1 MLLMISLVRALFKK
15 KPPPLPQGSV
25 AQELWQTRFGRKQ
38 ACGFSLEGDARY
50 SVELGESSL
59 TLRLKRKQLFAWTEL
74 KRYRYADAS
83 IEAELELASPGA
95 AGLILRMADDDSF
108 VYLLASSSGALRMD
122 AVFNGEPRP
131 IVPWIR
137 CPWLEAAPS
146 ILLTVVMRGGRYIVL
161 ANGRWAFEADDDT
174 VESGFLAFAA
184 QAYEHEDARFSLK
197 SLRIE
202 ARPLEVE
209 VDFVRYGRVLARDVE
224 QRRRLAEALFQAGD
238 YLPALIHARK
248 LGESPQPAA
257 GDIFLEAECL
267 LRLDMRTEAAA
278 ALDRCLALAPDLDE
292 AREERYN
299 LLYLNGD
306 YLELRHELLADA
318 ARLEAS
324 PRLLNLL
331 GHAQYNLGAWLP
343 AAQAYGK
350 AAAADPAMPIYAL
363 NAARSLDKAGMS
375 VDAAGSWLQ
384 AALGFFEQSAW
395 DDAAACSA
403 RLRELKYDAKALDSL
418 DARLAYAR
426 GDLKDAEA
434 LFAKLAKKKALDAPC
449 AYLYGLLCN
458 ARGERGKAL
467 PLFRQASELDG
478 GEALYAYRLA
488 ETLFLSGDTGR
499 EFEASLA
506 AAVRLAPEDGWTLNL
521 AGRAELAAT
530 NPAKAEAY
538 FAAAEAALPASPEP
552 AVNRSEA
559 LMRQGRLEDA
569 LAALSRHAESDAAAA
584 NQKGNVLAAM
594 GRLEDAVAAYR
605 EAVALAGRRG
615 EASRAPLAD
624 YLCNLG
630 AAALRLGR
638 LADAEAAL
646 RRSLELNE
654 DTRALLLMGDVA
666 QELGDLVRAEL
677 AYRAALRDKA
687 DNADALLRLA
697 RHYLGRQRY
706 AEAKRNAELLSEL
719 SPGLAK
725 PLLDAV
731 RAATTEELSCSRCA
745 RLWTCPK
752 PLPPVP
758 RGTLRGEPCGESPAG
773 ACPSCGAAYCVSCAS
788 EGLKDGRF
796 VCLSCGARLNLNDD
810 RLRWIARSYIR

>member
-1 MLLMISLVRALFKK
+1 MLLMIRLMRSLFKK
-15 KPPPLPQGSV
+15 TPPPLPLGSL
-25 AQELWQTRFGRKQ
+25 AQELWHTRFNRKN

-59 TLRLKRKQLFAWTEL
+59 ALLLNRARLFAWTEL
-74 KRYRYADAS
+74 RRYRYADAS
-83 IEAELELASPGA
+83 IDAELEFSSPGA
-95 AGLILRMADDDSF
+95 AGLILRMADDNSF
-108 VYLLASSSGALRMD
+108 VYILASSSGALRMD

-137 CPWLEAAPS
+137 CPWLEGASS
-146 ILLTVVMRGGRYIVL
+146 IVLTVVMRGGRYIVL

-174 VESGFLAFAA
+174 VESGSLAFAA
-184 QAYEHEDARFSLK
+184 QAYEHENTRFALK

-209 VDFVRYGRVLARDVE
+209 VDFVRFGRVLARDLA
-224 QRRRLAEALFQAGD
+224 QRRRLAEVLFEAGD

-248 LGESPQPAA
+248 LTEAANPAA
-257 GDIFLEAECL
+257 PDVFLEAECL
-267 LRLDMRTEAAA
+267 LRLDMRAEAAA
-278 ALDRCLALAPDLDE
+278 ALERCLALAPDMNE

-306 YLELRHELLADA
+306 YLQLREELLADA
-318 ARLEAS
+318 VRLDDS

-331 GHAQYNLGAWLP
+331 GHAHYNLGAWIP
-343 AAQAYGK
+343 AAEAYGR
-350 AAAADPAMPIYAL
+350 AAAGDPAMPIYAL

-426 GDLKDAEA
+426 GDLKDAEL

-449 AYLYGLLCN
+449 AYLYGLLRS
-458 ARGERGKAL
+458 ARGERDEAL
-467 PLFRQASELDG
+467 PLFRRALELDND
-478 GEALYAYRLA
+478 EALYAYRLA
-488 ETLFLSGDTGR
+488 ETLFLAGDTGR
-499 EFEASLA
+499 DFETALA
-506 AAVRLAPEDGWTLNL
+506 TALRLAPQDGWTLNL
-521 AGRAELAAT
+521 AGQAELAACR
-530 NPAKAEAY
+530 PAEAEAY
-538 FAAAEAALPASPEP
+538 FAAAEAALPGSPEP
-552 AVNRSEA
+552 ALNRSEA
-559 LMRQGRLEDA
+559 LLRQGRFEEA
-569 LAALSRHAESDAAAA
+569 LAALRPYAESQAAAA

-594 GRLEDAVAAYR
+594 DRLEDAVASYG
-605 EAVALAGRRG
+605 EAVALAGRKG
-615 EASRAPLAD
+615 EATRAPLAD

-630 AAALRLGR
+630 DAALRLGR
-638 LADAEAAL
+638 LADAETAL

-654 DTRALLLMGDVA
+654 DRRALLLMGDVA

-677 AYRAALRDKA
+677 AYRAALRA
-687 DNADALLRLA
+687 QEDNGDTLLRLA

-706 AEAKRNAELLSEL
+706 DDAKRYAEQLSEF
-719 SPGLAK
+719 SPDSARLI
-725 PLLDAV
+725 LDAV
-731 RAATTEELSCSRCA
+731 YAATTEELRCSRCE

-752 PLPPVP
+752 PLGPVP
-758 RGTLRGEPCGESPAG
+758 RATLRGEPSGDSPAG
-773 ACPSCGAAYCVSCAS
+773 SCPACGAAYCVSCAS
-788 EGLKDGRF
+788 EGLQDGRF

-810 RLRWIARSYIR
+810 RLRWIARSYLR